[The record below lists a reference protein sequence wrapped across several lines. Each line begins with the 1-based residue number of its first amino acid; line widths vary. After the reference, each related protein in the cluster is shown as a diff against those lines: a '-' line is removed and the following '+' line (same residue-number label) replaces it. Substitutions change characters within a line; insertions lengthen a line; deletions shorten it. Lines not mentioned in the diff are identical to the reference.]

1 MVSPGDKK
9 MNSQKKKKKG
19 IKIPERAAPSYKCI
33 LSAMCYKQWSIYCQ
47 PREGHKSS
55 QMEHFAG
62 IMLKQNE

>member
-33 LSAMCYKQWSIYCQ
+33 LSAMRYKQWSIYCQ

-55 QMEHFAG
+55 QMEHFVG
-62 IMLKQNE
+62 IMLKQN